1 MTIKKPP
8 KNILD
13 KILKVFG
20 KERDIV
26 VPDNTDELFRKYGP
40 HITIGAKRESF
51 LKVLFS
57 KRSGN

>member
-20 KERDIV
+20 KERDVV
-26 VPDNTDELFRKYGP
+26 VPENTDKLFKKYGP
-40 HITIGAKRESF
+40 YITIGAKRESF
-51 LKVLFS
+51 WKVLFS
-57 KRSGN
+57 KKRK